1 MATNEDILSSRILG
15 FIEPQGI
22 NARVDVIGFKAPNN
36 DYEILDNTRKRN
48 IFYPEGFVFAPKFQF
63 EQSNISPN
71 SFIEFNVIQSQKEEV
86 SYKDDRFVVNYHSSI
101 PVKQKSFTR
110 IISINEHTALEDGF
124 LVQDEIFPLIQNKNI
139 ESIQGSFFLK
149 FQNNLY
155 GLFKYDENS
164 KTIKPKSGKQ
174 TNEYNLNEDYL
185 KGRCY
190 NFEGKEYFV
199 GNPDQLGNPVRSID
213 CMSDEQ
219 LADWFKERMEAVIKS
234 EPFLE
239 LKKDNYKIFSQ
250 HFKAV
255 DDEKLEE
262 TRLERIKGKIN
273 TLEYNFYEIKE
284 LLEPNSTLTQHLK
297 STILDMRDDF
307 RAEWAKNLQNEKAQI
322 QSEIAELRGES
333 NKIKSEKENFETELS
348 KLKSDFNVK
357 SEILQNDF
365 DEKKKKLENSLSETE
380 RKYNAIKANYD
391 LIVES
396 IKLQTSLKSQPI
408 TEFVNLEPVI
418 FEAKGE
424 TFSHLEENEGYSFNS
439 LLRKNL
445 KSEDLSEILTEQLNR
460 ESELFSYKACFI
472 PSVSWAYFY
481 AKALRNVRLYT
492 IHVEHDWLH
501 FKDFINNG
509 ILDVLKSCDENK
521 DVNHIL
527 VFDSLNLTQPE
538 CGLKPLL
545 DAISGYSLI
554 LPVFNKPLPN
564 NLKIFATILPFCEE
578 NKIGLPLNKDSFVN
592 WGQISNPEDKL
603 TLSAKFMDFETQT
616 GYFEPKD
623 LEVHNI
629 QPKEWSNNGYFAE

>member
-1 MATNEDILSSRILG
+1 MTTDEEILSSRILG
-15 FIEPQGI
+15 FIEPQGY
-22 NARVDVIGFKAPNN
+22 NARVNIIGFKTPNN
-36 DYEILDNTRKRN
+36 DYEILDKNRKRN
-48 IFYPEGFVFAPKFQF
+48 IFYPDGFVFAPAFSF
-63 EQSNISPN
+63 EKNNISPN
-71 SFIEFNVIQSQKEEV
+71 SFIEFNVIPSQKPEIT
-86 SYKDDRFVVNYHSSI
+86 YKDDGYVVNYDKSYPI
-101 PVKQKSFTR
+101 VQKKFIQ
-110 IISINEHTALEDGF
+110 IIEIKYQTSLEAGF
-124 LVQDEIFPLIQNKNI
+124 ITQDEIFSYFAKSDM
-139 ESIQGSFFLK
+139 ESVGGNFYLK
-149 FQNNLY
+149 QNNHLY
-155 GLFKYDENS
+155 GLFKYDKSSETVKPSLGKETGDYEIDNS
-164 KTIKPKSGKQ
+164 IYQHQCIKFHNNEYLLSDEIHFWQSGK
-174 TNEYNLNEDYL
+174 
-185 KGRCY
+185 
-190 NFEGKEYFV
+190 
-199 GNPDQLGNPVRSID
+199 ID
-213 CMSDEQ
+213 CMDDKQ
-219 LADWFKERMEAVIKS
+219 LGEWFKKQLKVCAENEKLLA
-234 EPFLE
+234 
-239 LKKDNYKIFSQ
+239 LKKESFFEFAAQ
-250 HFKAV
+250 FKETNDAV
-255 DDEKLEE
+255 DEK
-262 TRLERIKGKIN
+262 RLERIKGKIDSLAY
-273 TLEYNFYEIKE
+273 TFKEIKG
-284 LLEPNSTLTQHLK
+284 LLAPNSTLTQHLK
-297 STILDMRDDF
+297 SAIQDMRDDF

-322 QSEIAELRGES
+322 QSEIAELREES
-333 NKIKSEKENFETELS
+333 NKLKSEKENFETELS

-357 SEILQNDF
+357 SEILQKDF
-365 DEKKKKLENSLSETE
+365 DEKKKNLEASISETE
-380 RKYNAIKANYD
+380 RKHKAVKDNYD
-391 LIVES
+391 LLVES

-445 KSEDLSEILTEQLNR
+445 KSEDLSETLTEQLNR

-492 IHVEHDWLH
+492 IHIEHDWLH

-509 ILDVLKSCDENK
+509 FLDVLKSCDENK

-623 LEVHNI
+623 LEARNI
-629 QPKEWSNNGYFAE
+629 QLKEWSNNGYFAE